1 MTRPQV
7 ALAHDYLT
15 QLGGAERVVL
25 ALSRAFPGAP
35 LHTTVHESGTTY
47 AELDGLD
54 IHTTPLQR
62 LAPFRRNPRVA
73 LPLLAPAAGHHHI
86 DADVTICNT
95 TGWAH
100 GMPVSGAKVVYA
112 HNTPRWLYQ
121 ARRVPRE
128 PAPLV
133 RLGAHATAPTAAP
146 LGPARGRVGRPGR
159 GGVGRRP

>member
-1 MTRPQV
+1 MILFHFFLPFFVLLFRESKREARQVLRV
-7 ALAHDYLT
+7 ALL
-15 QLGGAERVVL
+15 VL
-25 ALSRAFPGAP
+25 ALARAFPGSP

-86 DADVTICNT
+86 DADVTVCNT

-100 GMPVSGAKVVYA
+100 GMPVSGASIIDLMQVTGLSEASCLLMRQGKA
-112 HNTPRWLYQ
+112 MPHPRHWEALR
-121 ARRVPRE
+121 ALIP
-128 PAPLV
+128 
-133 RLGAHATAPTAAP
+133 
-146 LGPARGRVGRPGR
+146 
-159 GGVGRRP
+159 